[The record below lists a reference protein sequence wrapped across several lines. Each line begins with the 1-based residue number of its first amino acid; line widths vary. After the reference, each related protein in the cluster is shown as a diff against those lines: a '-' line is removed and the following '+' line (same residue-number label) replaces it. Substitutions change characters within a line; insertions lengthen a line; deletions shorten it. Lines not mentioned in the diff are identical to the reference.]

1 MITLRQRIES
11 RIEKADSLYQ
21 TLLLCEETL
30 DSLLPPDAEISAARP
45 LEGFFRTSILPP
57 PPPAP
62 ITNIGDITAKVAKNI
77 KRIRKDQNMT
87 QQDLAQKTGIR
98 RPNIARLERST
109 NLPNLATLAK
119 IAIALETPLESFFNK
134 LS

>member
-1 MITLRQRIES
+1 MITLRQKIDLG
-11 RIEKADSLYQ
+11 IEKADSLYQ
-21 TLLLCEETL
+21 TLILCEKTL
-30 DSLLPPDAEISAARP
+30 DSLLPPNTELSAARP
-45 LEGFFRTSILPP
+45 LEGFFRTSIIPP
-57 PPPAP
+57 PPPVP
-62 ITNIGDITAKVAKNI
+62 ITNLEEIAVKVSENI
-77 KRIRKDQNMT
+77 KKTRKNQKMT
-87 QQDLAQKTGIR
+87 QQALAQKTGIR